1 VNIKSVLSICAS
13 TFVLTLAAGI
23 LPDAVHADPIDCNTT
38 PFGKGVQ
45 MIRDDEFLSLHDGS
59 SNQFGEYRLPF
70 AGEHD
75 PLPQVYS
82 SDLIPAGSPVAGAT
96 FLTATNVDLN
106 GDGRDEAA
114 VAYSMPSGTYGKLM
128 IAIFE
133 RQPGFAPSAQL
144 LKTWTLDLNG
154 DRGGA
159 GAFNPS
165 VALKSGD
172 FIGSK
177 TRQQQLAL
185 MWRSHGGN
193 EHGGDL
199 NVIVLTGAADG
210 SIAQADNAW
219 AGRWESP
226 NHQPYDGASLTT
238 GDFLLDGRD
247 QIAVVSN
254 LGGGPA
260 SQTLYYD
267 LLEFNGDGLAPAVNG
282 GGLPVNTNGV
292 DSAIGS
298 KEFASSIATFADDA
312 FDPANLSSL
321 YCPIGFGPCT
331 ERPQPSAEPDR
342 IVASGGDVVDSAAAE
357 LMVHLSFLANLNVR
371 DKTDALV
378 FGSPFGQYLGQRL
391 VHFAVTQAVPGGDI
405 SAVRLANSNTAAD
418 SSRDFD
424 SSQILGTR
432 SGGVPGTE
440 ATKTGFDAA
449 IGAVDGQEKQSVAL
463 VHVINSGFFGQ
474 LETDLY
480 KASVRLNAG
489 FQFTVHGAFGPFPV
503 DFANTST
510 GDVQGV
516 SWDFGDGA
524 GSIAV
529 NPSHSFNSTGT
540 YTVKLTVTDSN
551 NKTSTY
557 STSVAI
563 NGQAS
568 TGGAAASYSYQM
580 TTTPV
585 YSAATA
591 NPVDIV
597 NNPTQC
603 NSFGTGAVPHIAIG
617 DMDRDGFAEIMTTAQ
632 SIQFTPQPFVGCSQ
646 SNPLT
651 NEATIWRSLWRVDPT
666 TYAFAG
672 THAQQVTATGIL
684 STLPY
689 SNAVTVASDF
699 DGDSVFAKLGS
710 DCRAVSEPQL
720 RDLVWMPPFFQA
732 MQSGSLDSGFIAA
745 SFGINEKSGS
755 GTENRSGSFTGNS
768 VSGYVGIGGE
778 YSSGDKPW
786 DFKFAASLKVTA
798 GHDWQSEHGAIHGSD
813 VEYDY
818 SEGQSASVGE
828 ALVVAEADDANCYS
842 YDTVQSGGPV
852 PDSSL
857 RMCQITY
864 QERTAL
870 TAETWNNQS
879 SYAGVSPNWVPLQR
893 DWASLAMF
901 RTPASTI
908 PFTVGKE
915 ADKATDGLFSTSA
928 TSVTTTNPY
937 LDIDLGQVQGI
948 TSIRVFPAANKDA
961 NGNLILPL
969 SFTRAMPDL
978 QGFRLYVSATPF
990 TSPDV
995 PAGPGVSVF
1004 TQGANDDQIY
1014 DRWNVFTVDTN
1025 LNPLRGR
1032 YVRLQY
1038 PGQSPARINIAQIQ
1052 VFGDTHLDPPAF
1064 PDAVCQP
1071 VAGTGY
1077 FLARVWNPVAR
1088 GYQNIEERGDL
1099 MWSGTNGRQQ
1109 PTGVTL
1115 GGQPCRNHTDV
1126 RETTIWNNLRIGNTG
1141 ITNSWDSTSDTT
1153 NTVGSYGSFESATR
1167 VGAELETEI
1176 GTNALHSI
1184 EGISYEYTFG
1194 VNSDS
1199 QTTSFWGNG
1208 LQIGGAVGGFDQP
1221 FQNLV
1226 LTCGYFPH
1234 PYSYHLAERG
1244 NSSYQH
1250 DLYVVDYI
1258 VHQPTGGSAWQRG
1271 AVPLT
1276 CTGQD
1281 EIFKDGF
1288 GNNSREQP

>member
-1 VNIKSVLSICAS
+1 
-13 TFVLTLAAGI
+13 
-23 LPDAVHADPIDCNTT
+23 
-38 PFGKGVQ
+38 
-45 MIRDDEFLSLHDGS
+45 M
-59 SNQFGEYRLPF
+59 Y
-70 AGEHD
+70 
-75 PLPQVYS
+75 
-82 SDLIPAGSPVAGAT
+82 
-96 FLTATNVDLN
+96 
-106 GDGRDEAA
+106 
-114 VAYSMPSGTYGKLM
+114 
-128 IAIFE
+128 
-133 RQPGFAPSAQL
+133 
-144 LKTWTLDLNG
+144 
-154 DRGGA
+154 
-159 GAFNPS
+159 
-165 VALKSGD
+165 
-172 FIGSK
+172 
-177 TRQQQLAL
+177 
-185 MWRSHGGN
+185 
-193 EHGGDL
+193 
-199 NVIVLTGAADG
+199 GAA
-210 SIAQADNAW
+210 
-219 AGRWESP
+219 
-226 NHQPYDGASLTT
+226 
-238 GDFLLDGRD
+238 
-247 QIAVVSN
+247 
-254 LGGGPA
+254 
-260 SQTLYYD
+260 
-267 LLEFNGDGLAPAVNG
+267 
-282 GGLPVNTNGV
+282 
-292 DSAIGS
+292 
-298 KEFASSIATFADDA
+298 
-312 FDPANLSSL
+312 
-321 YCPIGFGPCT
+321 
-331 ERPQPSAEPDR
+331 
-342 IVASGGDVVDSAAAE
+342 
-357 LMVHLSFLANLNVR
+357 
-371 DKTDALV
+371 
-378 FGSPFGQYLGQRL
+378 
-391 VHFAVTQAVPGGDI
+391 
-405 SAVRLANSNTAAD
+405 
-418 SSRDFD
+418 
-424 SSQILGTR
+424 
-432 SGGVPGTE
+432 
-440 ATKTGFDAA
+440 
-449 IGAVDGQEKQSVAL
+449 
-463 VHVINSGFFGQ
+463 
-474 LETDLY
+474 
-480 KASVRLNAG
+480 VRLNAA
-489 FQFTVHGAFGPFPV
+489 FQYTVHGAFGPFPV

-516 SWDFGDGA
+516 NWDFGDGST
-524 GSIAV
+524 SISV
-529 NPSHSFNSTGT
+529 NPSHNYSRTGNF
-540 YTVKLTVTDSN
+540 TVTLTVTDSN
-551 NKTSTY
+551 NKTSAYQTTV
-557 STSVAI
+557 SI
-563 NGQAS
+563 NGAAS
-568 TGGAAASYSYQM
+568 TGGVAASYAYKM
-580 TTTPV
+580 IATPV
-585 YSAATA
+585 YSDLTSSRNQQGNGAF
-591 NPVDIV
+591 DE
-597 NNPTQC
+597 
-603 NSFGTGAVPHIAIG
+603 NSQPHIAIG
-617 DMDRDGFAEIMTTAQ
+617 DMNRDGFAEIMTTAQ
-632 SIQFTPQPFVGCSQ
+632 TNNASIYPSPTLYAQ
-646 SNPLT
+646 
-651 NEATIWRSLWRVDPT
+651 IWRSIWRVDPT

-672 THAQQVTATGIL
+672 THLIETTG
-684 STLPY
+684 SNSAGPFPTPPALPY
-689 SNAVTVASDF
+689 ANAATVAGDF
-699 DGDSVFAKLGS
+699 DGDSVFATLGS

-745 SFGINEKSGS
+745 SFGINEKSGT

-768 VSGYVGIGGE
+768 VSGYLGVSAGYEGA
-778 YSSGDKPW
+778 GDPW
-786 DFKFAASLKVTA
+786 DFHVRTTLTATA

-828 ALVVAEADDANCYS
+828 GLVVAEADDANCYS

-901 RTPASTI
+901 RAPASTI

-948 TSIRVFPAANKDA
+948 SSIRVFSAANKDA

-1004 TQGANDDQIY
+1004 AQGANDDQIF

-1115 GGQPCRNHTDV
+1115 NGQACLNQTDV
-1126 RETTIWNNLRIGNTG
+1126 RESTIWNNLRIGNTG

-1167 VGAELETEI
+1167 VGADLETEI
-1176 GTNALHSI
+1176 GTNAVHAVA
-1184 EGISYEYTFG
+1184 GISSEHTFG
-1194 VNSDS
+1194 VNSEN

-1208 LQIGGAVGGFDQP
+1208 LQIGGSVGGFDQP

-1234 PYSYHLAERG
+1234 PYSYHLTERG

-1258 VHQPTGGSAWQRG
+1258 VHQPAGGSSWQRG
-1271 AVPLT
+1271 SVPLA

-1288 GNNSREQP
+1288 GNNSGGQP

>member
-1 VNIKSVLSICAS
+1 MNRKS
-13 TFVLTLAAGI
+13 TFLTFAGALLALAAGV
-23 LPDAVHADPIDCNTT
+23 LPDVAHADPIDCNTT
-38 PFGKGVQ
+38 PFGKGVH
-45 MIRDDEFLSLHDGS
+45 MIQDDEFLSLHDGS
-59 SNQFGEYRLPF
+59 SNQFSEYRLPF
-70 AGEHD
+70 AGEPD
-75 PLPQVYS
+75 PLTQVYS
-82 SDLIPAGSPVAGAT
+82 SDLIPAGSGVAY

-106 GDGRDEAA
+106 GDGRDEVAGVYGGTGPNQLVIA
-114 VAYSMPSGTYGKLM
+114 V
-128 IAIFE
+128 FE
-133 RQPGFAPSAQL
+133 RTPGFAPAAQL
-144 LKTWTLDLNG
+144 LKTWTLDL
-154 DRGGA
+154 GA
-159 GAFNPS
+159 SGVSTAS
-165 VALKSGD
+165 VALTAGD

-185 MWRSHGGN
+185 MWRSLTGPDDGR
-193 EHGGDL
+193 L
-199 NVIVLTGAADG
+199 NVVVLTGAANG
-210 SIAQADNAW
+210 SIANADNTW
-219 AGRWESP
+219 TGRWKSAAGQYNEP
-226 NHQPYDGASLTT
+226 SLTH

-247 QIAVVSN
+247 QIAVVS
-254 LGGGPA
+254 A
-260 SQTLYYD
+260 HSTTLTYD
-267 LLEFNGDGLAPAVNG
+267 LLEFNGG
-282 GGLPVNTNGV
+282 GSTPVNSGLLIATG
-292 DSAIGS
+292 DTAIGS
-298 KEFASSIATFADDA
+298 KEFTSSIFTFTDDA
-312 FDPANLSSL
+312 FDPANLSSV
-321 YCPIGFGPCT
+321 YCPFGFDPCT
-331 ERPQPSAEPDR
+331 EQPLPNGEPYR

-357 LMVHLSFLANLNVR
+357 LVVHLSFFANLGITN
-371 DKTDALV
+371 KFGNPAN
-378 FGSPFGQYLGQRL
+378 GSPSGLYMGQRL
-391 VHFAVTQAVPGGDI
+391 LHFATTQATPGGDI
-405 SAVRLANSNTAAD
+405 SDVELAGSGAG
-418 SSRDFD
+418 RDFD
-424 SSQILGTR
+424 SSQILGAR
-432 SGGVPGTE
+432 FSGVPGNE
-440 ATKTGFDAA
+440 ATTTDFDAA

-463 VHVINSGFFGQ
+463 VHVVSGNQ
-474 LETDLY
+474 LETDIY
-480 KASVRLNAG
+480 KAFVRLNAA
-489 FQFTVHGAFGPFPV
+489 FQFTVHGATGPFPV
-503 DFANTST
+503 DFTNTST

-516 SWDFGDGA
+516 NWDFGDG
-524 GSIAV
+524 SSSVAV
-529 NPSHSFNSTGT
+529 NSSHSYNSTGT

-557 STSVAI
+557 QANVSI

-568 TGGAAASYSYQM
+568 TGGTAASYSYQM

-585 YSAATA
+585 YSAVTA
-591 NPVDIV
+591 NPIDGTTHFV
-597 NNPTQC
+597 TQC
-603 NSFGTGAVPHIAIG
+603 NEFASGAAPHIAIG
-617 DMDRDGFAEIMTTAQ
+617 DMDRDGFAEIMTTSQ
-632 SIQFTPQPFVGCSQ
+632 SIMATPASFSNSCVSTVLNSQ
-646 SNPLT
+646 A
-651 NEATIWRSLWRVDPT
+651 ATIWRSLWRVDPT

-684 STLPY
+684 ATLPY
-689 SNAVTVASDF
+689 SNEATVAGDF
-699 DGDSVFAKLGS
+699 DGDSVFATLGS

-720 RDLVWMPPFFQA
+720 RDLIWMPPFFQA

-745 SFGINEKSGS
+745 SFGINEKSGT

-768 VSGYVGIGGE
+768 VSGYIGVEAEYSACDTPGCFTIGG
-778 YSSGDKPW
+778 
-786 DFKFAASLKVTA
+786 SLKATA

-828 ALVVAEADDANCYS
+828 GLVVAESDDANCYS

-879 SYAGVSPNWVPLQR
+879 SYANVSPNWVPLQR
-893 DWASLAMF
+893 DWGSLAMF
-901 RTPASTI
+901 RPPTSTI
-908 PFTVGKE
+908 PFTAGKE

-937 LDIDLGQVQGI
+937 LDVDLGQVQDI
-948 TSIRVFPAANKDA
+948 SSIRVFPAANKDA
-961 NGNLILPL
+961 NGNLVLPL
-969 SFTRAMPDL
+969 SFTQAMPDL
-978 QGFRLYVSATPF
+978 QGFRLYASATPF
-990 TSPDV
+990 TSTAV
-995 PAGPGVSVF
+995 PSGAGVSVF
-1004 TQGANDDQIY
+1004 TQGTNDDQIY
-1014 DRWNVFTVDTN
+1014 DRWNVFTVDAN
-1025 LNPLRGR
+1025 LNPLRAR

-1038 PGQSPARINIAQIQ
+1038 PGQSPARINISQIQ
-1052 VFGDTHLDPPAF
+1052 VFGDTHLDPPAY

-1071 VAGTGY
+1071 TAGTGY
-1077 FLARVWNPVAR
+1077 FYARVWNPVAA

-1099 MWSGTNGRQQ
+1099 MWSGTNGKQQ

-1115 GGQPCRNHTDV
+1115 NGQACLNHTDV

-1167 VGAELETEI
+1167 VGAELEGKI
-1176 GTNALHSI
+1176 GINAVHAIFGS
-1184 EGISYEYTFG
+1184 SYEYTFG

-1234 PYSYHLAERG
+1234 PYSYHLTERG

-1258 VHQPTGGSAWQRG
+1258 VHQPTGGSSWQRG
-1271 AVPLT
+1271 SVPLA

-1288 GNNSREQP
+1288 GNNSGGQP

>member
-1 VNIKSVLSICAS
+1 MNIKSVLSICAS

-106 GDGRDEAA
+106 GDGRDEVA
-114 VAYSMPSGTYGKLM
+114 VAYSMPSGTYDKLM

-185 MWRSHGGN
+185 MWRSYGGN

-210 SIAQADNAW
+210 SIAQANDAW

-226 NHQPYDGASLTT
+226 IHQAYDQASLTH

-247 QIAVVSN
+247 QIAVVSVQN
-254 LGGGPA
+254 
-260 SQTLYYD
+260 QTLYYD
-267 LLEFNGDGLAPAVNG
+267 LLEFNGG
-282 GGLPVNTNGV
+282 GGAPVNSGLPINNNGV
-292 DSAIGS
+292 DAAIGS
-298 KEFASSIATFADDA
+298 KEFASNISTFTDDA

-331 ERPQPSAEPDR
+331 EQPQPLAEPDR

-357 LMVHLSFLANLNVR
+357 LVVHLSFLASLNVR
-371 DKTDALV
+371 DKNGTLV
-378 FGSPFGQYLGQRL
+378 SGSPFGQYFGQRL

-405 SAVRLANSNTAAD
+405 SAMQLANSNTATD

-424 SSQILGTR
+424 SSQILGVR
-432 SGGVPGTE
+432 SQGVPASET
-440 ATKTGFDAA
+440 TKTAFDAA
-449 IGAVDGQEKQSVAL
+449 IGAVDGQEKQAVAL
-463 VHVINSGFFGQ
+463 VHVVSGNQ
-474 LETDLY
+474 LETDIY
-480 KASVRLNAG
+480 KASVRLNAA
-489 FQFTVHGAFGPFPV
+489 FQYTVHGATGPFPV
-503 DFANTST
+503 DFSNTAT

-516 SWDFGDGA
+516 NWDFGDGSS
-524 GSIAV
+524 SIAV
-529 NPSHSFNSTGT
+529 NPSHSYNSTGT

-551 NKTSTY
+551 NKTRTY
-557 STSVAI
+557 STSVSI
-563 NGQAS
+563 NGSPS
-568 TGGAAASYSYQM
+568 TGGAAANYSYQM
-580 TTTPV
+580 TATPV
-585 YSAATA
+585 YSAT
-591 NPVDIV
+591 
-597 NNPTQC
+597 TQDRFSSPSIGVTEIIRE
-603 NSFGTGAVPHIAIG
+603 NFNGSSQPHIAIG

-632 SIQFTPQPFVGCSQ
+632 SIVSDTLS
-646 SNPLT
+646 SNPFNPT
-651 NEATIWRSLWRVDPT
+651 YSATIWRSLWRVDPT
-666 TYAFAG
+666 SYAFAG

-689 SNAVTVASDF
+689 SNAVTVAGDF
-699 DGDSVFAKLGS
+699 DGDSVFATLGS

-745 SFGINEKSGS
+745 SFGINEKSGT

-768 VSGYVGIGGE
+768 VSGYVGVEAEYSACDTPGCFTIGG
-778 YSSGDKPW
+778 
-786 DFKFAASLKVTA
+786 SLKFTA

-828 ALVVAEADDANCYS
+828 GLVVAEADDANCYS

-901 RTPASTI
+901 RAPASTI
-908 PFTVGKE
+908 PFMAGKE

-1004 TQGANDDQIY
+1004 AQGANDDQIY
-1014 DRWNVFTVDTN
+1014 DRWNVFTVDAN
-1025 LNPLRGR
+1025 LNPLRAR

-1052 VFGDTHLDPPAF
+1052 VFGDTHQDPPAF

-1071 VAGTGY
+1071 IAGTGY
-1077 FLARVWNPVAR
+1077 FYARVWNSVAR

-1115 GGQPCRNHTDV
+1115 SGLACLNHTDV

-1167 VGAELETEI
+1167 VGSELEGKI
-1176 GTNALHSI
+1176 GINAVHAI
-1184 EGISYEYTFG
+1184 FGISYEYTFG

-1258 VHQPTGGSAWQRG
+1258 VHQPSGGSAWQRG
-1271 AVPLT
+1271 SVPLT